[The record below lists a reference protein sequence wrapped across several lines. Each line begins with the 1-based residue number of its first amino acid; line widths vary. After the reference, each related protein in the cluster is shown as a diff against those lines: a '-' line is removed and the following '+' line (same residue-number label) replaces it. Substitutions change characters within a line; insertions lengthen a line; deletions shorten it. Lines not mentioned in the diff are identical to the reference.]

1 MRLAR
6 LIDEASVELAVV
18 ESVVDTAR
26 KVVDTAADAERVTRR
41 IAARVRTAAAI
52 IVGGVAIVGLAYG
65 AWSLLEHR
73 RTASPRG
80 DEMPVDEASAEING

>member
-26 KVVDTAADAERVTRR
+26 KVVDTAAGAERVAGR
-41 IAARVRTAAAI
+41 ITSRMTTAAAI
-52 IVGGVAIVGLAYG
+52 IVGGVAIVGLAYE

-73 RTASPRG
+73 RSDTPDG
-80 DEMPVDEASAEING
+80 EEMPVDEVFAEDID